1 MEHQRGSV
9 GAAVLIERDVLIM
22 WPVVALVLVV
32 VAIAWMLRTRAQ
44 NIRVFESHN
53 AKRRPVGASGLVIGA
68 EPVLLQGST
77 SHAVLLMHGFGDT
90 PQSVR
95 PLADALNAA
104 GWTVSVALMP
114 GHGRPLRD
122 YAAAG
127 GSDWI
132 RHAQECY
139 RELRAEYETVV
150 VCGISMGA
158 ALSAILAAENSEI
171 PAVALLAPYLVMPRD
186 MKIKTVAARLV
197 SFVIPYHENLGGDRS
212 IHDPVARGRTL
223 GTGVVTGRSLNGLR
237 QISVRAQA
245 ALPSVKARALY
256 LQSRE
261 DNRIDAG
268 DAVRS
273 FGRLGSAVKEQRWL
287 TGCGHIITVDYCKDE
302 VARQVIEWF
311 APELARERKA

>member
-1 MEHQRGSV
+1 MWIVVS
-9 GAAVLIERDVLIM
+9 LI
-22 WPVVALVLVV
+22 LVV
-32 VAIAWMLRTRAQ
+32 VAIAWIWRTRAQ

-53 AKRRPVGASGLVIGA
+53 AKRRPVGANGLVVGA
-68 EPVLLQGST
+68 EAVFLQGNQ

-104 GWTVSVALMP
+104 GWTVHAALMP
-114 GHGRPLRD
+114 GHGRALRE

-127 GSDWI
+127 ASDWI
-132 RHAQECY
+132 HHAKRSY
-139 RELRAEYETVV
+139 HELRATHDTVV

-158 ALSAILAAENSEI
+158 ALSVILAAEHPEI

-186 MKIKTVAARLV
+186 MKIKTVAARLF
-197 SFVIPYHENLGGDRS
+197 SFVIPYHENIGGDRS
-212 IHDPVARGRTL
+212 IHDSVARGRTL

-237 QISVRAQA
+237 EISVRAQA

-268 DAVRS
+268 DAVTS
-273 FGRLGSAVKEQRWL
+273 FARLGSAVKEQRWL
-287 TGCGHIITVDYCKDE
+287 TGCGHIITVDFCKDE

-311 APELARERKA
+311 APELRRGQ